1 LNQANLD
8 KVVKLGKIASDL
20 DTSLANLAIAWC
32 LKNAHVSTVL
42 TGATKLDQLKQ
53 NLNSLDIV
61 PKLTVDVLESIELI
75 LDNKPAKPQY

>member
-1 LNQANLD
+1 
-8 KVVKLGKIASDL
+8 
-20 DTSLANLAIAWC
+20 

-61 PKLTVDVLESIELI
+61 PKLTEDVLESIELI